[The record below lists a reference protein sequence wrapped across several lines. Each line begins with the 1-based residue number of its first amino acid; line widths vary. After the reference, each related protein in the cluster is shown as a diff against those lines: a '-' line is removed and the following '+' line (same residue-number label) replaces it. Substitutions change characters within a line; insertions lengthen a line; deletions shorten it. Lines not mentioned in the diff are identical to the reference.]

1 MAGTRLNLWKHL
13 VRTLNKLIFTRL
25 RGKTAA
31 VLVSG
36 SRILQIDFEPEED
49 TELGCIYIGKVKNI
63 VKNINAAFVEYRP
76 GVNGY
81 YSLTENRNHLYT
93 DHKVHTVLKEGDEI
107 LVQVERAAVKTKDAV
122 LSSNLTLP
130 GRYAVL
136 TAKSGRLGISSKIRD
151 RQWKETMKNWW
162 ESRTYKNYGLILRT
176 NAFDASPEEIFKEA
190 ENLERSFEELLS
202 KAMCR
207 TCLSLVYRPDSF
219 SIRTVRDTHFS
230 DMEEILTDSKP
241 LFDELSRFFCGEI
254 SSGRFKVRLYEDEAF
269 SLSAL
274 YNLDVSLDRALS
286 KQVWLKSGGSLVIEP
301 TEAMTVIDVNTGKN
315 TGKKDFAETVFQTN
329 LEAAREIAVQLRL
342 RNISGIIIIDFIDM
356 TDSKKQDEL
365 LKSLRSFTSFDPI
378 PVTVVDMTALG
389 LVEMTRKKVKKPLLE
404 QISST
409 FSKKSVDTM
418 KI

>member
-93 DHKVHTVLKEGDEI
+93 DHKDHTVLKEGDEI

-151 RQWKETMKNWW
+151 RLWKETMKNWW

-190 ENLERSFEELLS
+190 ENLEKSFDELLS

-219 SIRTVRDTHFS
+219 SVRTVRDTHFS
-230 DMEEILTDSKP
+230 DMEEILTDSNP
-241 LFDELSRFFCGEI
+241 LFDELSQVFCGEI

-409 FSKKSVDTM
+409 FPKKSVDTM

>member
-1 MAGTRLNLWKHL
+1 M
-13 VRTLNKLIFTRL
+13 IFTRL
-25 RGKTAA
+25 REKTAA

-81 YSLTENRNHLYT
+81 YSLTENRIHLYT
-93 DHKVHTVLKEGDEI
+93 DHKDHTVLKEGDEI

-176 NAFDASPEEIFKEA
+176 NAFDASPEEIFREA
-190 ENLERSFEELLS
+190 ENLEQSFDELLS

-219 SIRTVRDTHFS
+219 SVRTVRDTHFS

-241 LFDELSRFFCGEI
+241 LYDELSQVFCGEI
-254 SSGRFKVRLYEDEAF
+254 SSGRFKVRLYEDETF

-315 TGKKDFAETVFQTN
+315 TGKKDFSETVYQTN

-356 TDSKKQDEL
+356 TDPQKQDEL
-365 LKSLRSFTSFDPI
+365 LKSLRAFTSFDPI

-389 LVEMTRKKVKKPLLE
+389 LVEVTRKKVKKPLSE

>member
-409 FSKKSVDTM
+409 FPKKSVDTM